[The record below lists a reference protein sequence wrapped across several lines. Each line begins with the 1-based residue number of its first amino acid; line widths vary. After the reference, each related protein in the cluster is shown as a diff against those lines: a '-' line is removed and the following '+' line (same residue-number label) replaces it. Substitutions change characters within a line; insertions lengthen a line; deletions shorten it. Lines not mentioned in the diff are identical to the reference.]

1 LAELTGYRH
10 SSYWHL
16 YHPAQRPKRLV
27 SQTALTVAGSLQ
39 DNPKGWR
46 QYSEHLARELA
57 ESDKNKRRYVGFAQ
71 GWAIGSDAFKA
82 ATISK
87 YAPAGSARAW
97 TLPGAEQ
104 MRASQWELHL
114 QKALSAIGRSVAE
127 ARLAPKSE
135 LWKLALATWMRDAAR
150 PKNSWL
156 SDRLVL
162 AHPCVL
168 SRNLTRYR
176 CLHQHSDPTWARLRS
191 TFAT

>member
-1 LAELTGYRH
+1 
-10 SSYWHL
+10 
-16 YHPAQRPKRLV
+16 
-27 SQTALTVAGSLQ
+27 
-39 DNPKGWR
+39 
-46 QYSEHLARELA
+46 
-57 ESDKNKRRYVGFAQ
+57 
-71 GWAIGSDAFKA
+71 
-82 ATISK
+82 
-87 YAPAGSARAW
+87 
-97 TLPGAEQ
+97 

-162 AHPCVL
+162 GHPCVL